1 MIQSWEP
8 LQGTSSLFSH
18 LGNKTA
24 DGSATLADSQLV
36 TTIDE
41 EHVVEF
47 IIDNLDDGDHPFHLH
62 GHKVRVIYGVLLED
76 LGGFGSVAARA
87 AFVIDKAGVIQYAEQ
102 TPTPHDLPH
111 FEAIKARLAEL

>member
-1 MIQSWEP
+1 M
-8 LQGTSSLFSH
+8 QGTSSLFSH

-62 GHKVRVIYGVLLED
+62 GHKVRCAYGVLLEALPSTSTD
-76 LGGFGSVAARA
+76 SGGCNSRVQFWIVGTGAGRYQHQAL
-87 AFVIDKAGVIQYAEQ
+87 DNKA
-102 TPTPHDLPH
+102 PML
-111 FEAIKARLAEL
+111 